1 MTAMKAVEKTY
12 MFSNES
18 TKVLKE
24 KRFDYKNG
32 ASITETTLVKKVY
45 SKRYALLECGH
56 TREQH
61 SSEHFEGA
69 KRLSCHYCDQIAW
82 HEQNAQATQTPQAKK
97 WLEDCTQSALNNLE
111 MAKLHMLQHP

>member
-56 TREQH
+56 ILLSSARTVRQWNQRPIQLLLFCLKWQH
-61 SSEHFEGA
+61 GA
-69 KRLSCHYCDQIAW
+69 SVESRDLIGLLLFNRQGA
-82 HEQNAQATQTPQAKK
+82 N
-97 WLEDCTQSALNNLE
+97 
-111 MAKLHMLQHP
+111 